1 MHVKPSKK
9 TTVNLDY
16 YIQSSYPPESEGKRK
31 TSKSRYIYIKKKG
44 IHGHSSIPA
53 LQKISKGI
61 LHTLDDSR

>member
-31 TSKSRYIYIKKKG
+31 TSKSRYKKKKKEFMA
-44 IHGHSSIPA
+44 IPA
-53 LQKISKGI
+53 FQHYRRYQKEFYT
-61 LHTLDDSR
+61 H